1 MFKKQPFPEVART
14 PSNQYSEDMVSL
26 ATRDFVDF
34 VDVDTNSPNPNRVT
48 KPPFQEALSSETPPH
63 FNVVREP
70 NQGSASC
77 QPMSMAADLTPC
89 QLPEP
94 SMGNHHNYRGTTN
107 YGAMDNQCQGQQS
120 FKGLEN
126 VVDMS
131 EANSDVIHDIE
142 VYENF
147 LTNVNLPQSVRRD
160 DSSIRLQNIPEPQS
174 DHRNYVSEL
183 CHRSLQ
189 PPYRPSS
196 QPNSR
201 PQSRRSNHGVSM
213 ARPIAADD
221 LCAKGTSEYTILH
234 ASHQMKTKKS
244 TGGKNHTNPAAK
256 PHAVIDS
263 QKRDNNGTL
272 SDFQK
277 FFRQAADIE
286 EKLLDY
292 GSKIELVESQ
302 KLQIEKL
309 QGSNQEC
316 KAQLKALE
324 SEKDKLQK
332 KIDKYAELSSKYKDH
347 INQVAVSQK
356 WLLNQARK
364 MKDDKKAIM
373 EASTTFAKSEAHF
386 QNLEAMIKE
395 AKGFRVPAIQ
405 LEKCE

>member
-14 PSNQYSEDMVSL
+14 PSNQYSEDIVTL
-26 ATRDFVDF
+26 AVRNFVDF
-34 VDVDTNSPNPNRVT
+34 VDVDTNSPNLNRAT
-48 KPPFQEALSSETPPH
+48 KPPFPEDLSSESHPH
-63 FNVVREP
+63 LNVVRGP

-89 QLPEP
+89 QLPEL
-94 SMGNHHNYRGTTN
+94 SMGNHHNHRGTTN
-107 YGAMDNQCQGQQS
+107 YEAMDNKCQGRQN

-131 EANSDVIHDIE
+131 ETNTDVMHDIE
-142 VYENF
+142 VYEDF
-147 LTNVNLPQSVRRD
+147 LTNVNLPQCVSRD
-160 DSSIRLQNIPEPQS
+160 DGSIRLRGIPEPQS

-221 LCAKGTSEYTILH
+221 LCAKGTSEYTVLH
-234 ASHQMKTKKS
+234 ASHQMKIEKS
-244 TGGKNHTNPAAK
+244 KGEQNHTNHAAK
-256 PHAVIDS
+256 PHIVISS

-286 EKLLDY
+286 EKLLGY
-292 GSKIELVESQ
+292 NSKIELVESQ
-302 KLQIEKL
+302 KEQIEKL
-309 QGSNQEC
+309 QGSNQES
-316 KAQLKALE
+316 KAQIKALE

-332 KIDKYAELSSKYKDH
+332 KIEKYAELSSKYKDH

-364 MKDDKKAIM
+364 MKEDKKAIL

-395 AKGFRVPAIQ
+395 AKEFRVPAVQ